1 MMVMTLA
8 ALYLHMTT
16 AGGAGAEG
24 KRAVKQLEEASANGQ
39 HAVADDITSLKG
51 QVRDLKEEFR
61 LARERQRLV
70 AEEKQRQEEARYGVP
85 PKPAAP
91 AAAPGGA
98 RAPAR

>member
-8 ALYLHMTT
+8 ALLLQMTS

-24 KRAVKQLEEASANGQ
+24 KRAAKQLEAESANGQ
-39 HAVADDITSLKG
+39 HAVADEITSLKG
-51 QVRDLKEEFR
+51 QVRGLQEEFR
-61 LARERQRLV
+61 IARERQRLA

-91 AAAPGGA
+91 AAAPGGK